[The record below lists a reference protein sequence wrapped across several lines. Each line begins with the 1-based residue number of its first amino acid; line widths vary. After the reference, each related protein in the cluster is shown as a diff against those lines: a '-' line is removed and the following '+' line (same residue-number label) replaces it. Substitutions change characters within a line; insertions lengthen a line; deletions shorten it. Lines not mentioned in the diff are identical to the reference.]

1 MRLLVLF
8 FFVVTTALTQN
19 STEVSFYQ
27 TDSIINLQDIVVTGT
42 KTPKK
47 KINSPIM
54 ISIINSETISNVQ
67 ACNLSETLSFQ
78 TGLRI
83 ETDCQTCNYTQLR
96 INGMNGGFSQILIN
110 GRPTFSPLMGLYA
123 LEQFPS
129 NMIEKIEVMKGAG
142 STLYGSS
149 AIGGTVNIIT
159 KIPKRNSSQ
168 IEV

>member
-1 MRLLVLF
+1 MRLLILF
-8 FFVVTTALTQN
+8 CCVVTTALSQD
-19 STEVSFYQ
+19 SIEASFFQ

-54 ISIINSETISNVQ
+54 INIINSETISNVQ

-96 INGMNGGFSQILIN
+96 INGMGGGFSQVLIN

-129 NMIEKIEVMKGAG
+129 NMIEKIEV
-142 STLYGSS
+142 
-149 AIGGTVNIIT
+149 
-159 KIPKRNSSQ
+159 
-168 IEV
+168 